1 MLTGR
6 TTPALVRANTTNTAG
21 AGAMTVSVGPD
32 PDFGGRMAAMGLE
45 GSYGLR
51 ACGHAC
57 AGGANTVAQPGKLPD
72 DLR

>member
-1 MLTGR
+1 M
-6 TTPALVRANTTNTAG
+6 RANTTNTKPAQES
-21 AGAMTVSVGPD
+21 ASVSVGPD
-32 PDFGGRMAAMGLE
+32 PDFDGRMGAMGLE

-57 AGGANTVAQPGKLPD
+57 AGGANTVAQPDKLPD